1 MLLLQHRGVNGERKP
16 GRPRK
21 WSSDAERMRAYRDRQ
36 RDRSA
41 RLVDP
46 AEAPEALIENRKL
59 RERVD
64 QLEEERDRLWSQ
76 IVRLQAELRARAVE
90 PATPVTG
97 SRPSDVPT
105 SRAERR
111 RREREAAR
119 RERRQKRS

>member
-1 MLLLQHRGVNGERKP
+1 MLLLQHRGVDQERKP
-16 GRPRK
+16 GMPRK

-64 QLEEERDRLWSQ
+64 QLEDRLWSQ
-76 IVRLQAELRARAVE
+76 IVRLQAELRARAIE
-90 PATPVTG
+90 LATSVTG
-97 SRPSDVPT
+97 SRPSDIPT

-111 RREREAAR
+111 RRETGR
-119 RERRQKRS
+119 